1 MIPEQSQ
8 RVMDLPLE
16 KLHRLIQDLALWGKQ
31 KQPCDHILL
40 WHTASWWKAV
50 LCTRSL
56 QAIQEIFLSEKR
68 FCFPYL
74 HMAES
79 IRQLGRP
86 AKLSNTFRSHTYLF
100 TWKINPGK
108 SKCSWRKPGRIL
120 SVQDLWFHSP
130 ATKSSYCCVR
140 VAWYP
145 FQSHGGFV
153 KVLK

>member
-40 WHTASWWKAV
+40 WHTASWWEAV

-74 HMAES
+74 HTAES

-86 AKLSNTFRSHTYLF
+86 AKLPNTFRSHTYLYLKNQP
-100 TWKINPGK
+100 WKIHMQLEKTWENFECARPLVSQPSHKIKPLLCQSGMIPI
-108 SKCSWRKPGRIL
+108 SVSW
-120 SVQDLWFHSP
+120 
-130 ATKSSYCCVR
+130 
-140 VAWYP
+140 
-145 FQSHGGFV
+145 GFC
-153 KVLK
+153 